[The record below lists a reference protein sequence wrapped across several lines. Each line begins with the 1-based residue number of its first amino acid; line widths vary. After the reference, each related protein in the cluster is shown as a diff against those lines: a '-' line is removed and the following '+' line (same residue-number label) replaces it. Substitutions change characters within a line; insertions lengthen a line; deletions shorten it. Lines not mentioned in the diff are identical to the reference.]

1 MEPARSIFED
11 FAMTALD
18 LRRRMRRLAL
28 AAGLAGVALSTGQA
42 HAAVASCRGADLVQ
56 SAAKS
61 FVAASRT
68 RNLAAFANAISR
80 YVDVNGLALFA
91 LGPFRAQLPP
101 DRRTEYF
108 ANTRAFMARFLAD
121 HARSFANS
129 ALQIQSCAEGQ
140 IRTV

>member
-101 DRRTEYF
+101 SQD
-108 ANTRAFMARFLAD
+108 
-121 HARSFANS
+121 
-129 ALQIQSCAEGQ
+129 
-140 IRTV
+140 